1 MSDLNRRLNVLWDIS
16 KSLQTQIGKINEA
29 MNQLIQKAENVQK
42 TAPVQEPVTVNS
54 SIQIQPSSHIATD
67 KGNNNINI
75 VPGKSTYSE
84 AAGNMILRPN
94 PEASAQENL
103 PHDKDKKNSHS
114 SKKPQKKS
122 PNVQNERA
130 VNTETNYEEP
140 TAPTLFIGDSILSG
154 VNHKGLKRN
163 IECQSISGATVNT
176 LLEKIKIY
184 DLKNFQNII
193 IYVGGNDASQKRD
206 MEYVEETY
214 EQLINTIKGKNPK
227 ITIYLCNVCPCGDTN
242 VTEVNELILRQ
253 SQVHGATYVD
263 SNRNFYN
270 KQKQLKSHFYK
281 VRDNIHLSSS
291 GTRGLLGAISKYIG
305 IVENFK
311 FCAYG
316 LQHGNR
322 PVRRN
327 TSAAVQPTEGMHH
340 AFSQRY
346 QQRGEERT
354 SPSDDR
360 CFKCGLRNHKTYECR
375 HKNQIQCYHCKL
387 WGHKDSV
394 CWDF

>member
-1 MSDLNRRLNVLWDIS
+1 MYLSTQVL
-16 KSLQTQIGKINEA
+16 A
-29 MNQLIQKAENVQK
+29 
-42 TAPVQEPVTVNS
+42 VT
-54 SIQIQPSSHIATD
+54 HI
-67 KGNNNINI
+67 
-75 VPGKSTYSE
+75 VH
-84 AAGNMILRPN
+84 
-94 PEASAQENL
+94 NL
-103 PHDKDKKNSHS
+103 
-114 SKKPQKKS
+114 
-122 PNVQNERA
+122 
-130 VNTETNYEEP
+130 
-140 TAPTLFIGDSILSG
+140 
-154 VNHKGLKRN
+154 
-163 IECQSISGATVNT
+163 
-176 LLEKIKIY
+176 
-184 DLKNFQNII
+184 II
-193 IYVGGNDASQKRD
+193 IIIVF
-206 MEYVEETY
+206 
-214 EQLINTIKGKNPK
+214 
-227 ITIYLCNVCPCGDTN
+227 IYT
-242 VTEVNELILRQ
+242 
-253 SQVHGATYVD
+253 
-263 SNRNFYN
+263 
-270 KQKQLKSHFYK
+270 
-281 VRDNIHLSSS
+281 
-291 GTRGLLGAISKYIG
+291 LGAISKYIG